1 MGLLDG
7 LTPIKDIE
15 PCKVGRTILEL
26 APDDRAILILA
37 LEDDRW
43 TSRALSHA
51 LRTRGVTL
59 AGDTI
64 KAHRSNTCRCSRT

>member
-26 APDDRAILILA
+26 DLDDRAILILA
-37 LEDDRW
+37 LEDERW

-51 LRTRGVTL
+51 LKTRGVSLAVDTL
-59 AGDTI
+59 
-64 KAHRSNTCRCSRT
+64 KAHRNNTCRCSRT